1 MDVTINGNNIK
12 VNDALE
18 DYARKKLD
26 KLDRYLPNIL
36 DIRVDLTQQR
46 SRRGEDVA
54 IAQITVRHV
63 RGAIL
68 RAEERVHGDMHAA
81 INSAVDNMYRRI
93 QRFKGKRQRKGRERF
108 TATLEEITAAEEI
121 PDVEEYIEET
131 PGIETEEIVETTPMP
146 EVVRRK
152 EVAVSAMNEA
162 EAIEQME
169 LLGHTFFMFFND
181 ETGSVNVLYKRT
193 SGGYGVLVPQ
203 VE

>member
-1 MDVTINGNNIK
+1 MDVTIHGNNMKIT
-12 VNDALE
+12 DALAT
-18 DYARKKLD
+18 YARKKLD
-26 KLDRYLPNIL
+26 KLDRYLPNIT
-36 DIRVDLTQQR
+36 DIRVDLSEQR

-54 IAQITVRHV
+54 IAQITIRHS

-68 RAEERVHGDMHAA
+68 RAEERVPGDMHAA

-108 TATLEEITAAEEI
+108 TATIEELSIAEAIPDMAEFIEEEI
-121 PDVEEYIEET
+121 PAET
-131 PGIETEEIVETTPMP
+131 AEAAAPETGI
-146 EVVRRK
+146 VRRK
-152 EVAVSAMNEA
+152 EVAVTTMNEA

-181 ETGSVNVLYKRT
+181 ATGSVNVLYKR
-193 SGGYGVLVPQ
+193 SAGGYGVLVPN